1 MHGLMMKLSEVSGNM
16 KIRIGVIGS
25 DGEISGDVIKISEKI
40 GRDIAK
46 NNCLLVCGGK
56 GGVMEA
62 VCRGSKKMGGT
73 VIGILPSLDKRDA
86 NPYVD
91 IPITTGMSHARNAL
105 VASCSDIVI
114 VINGRIGTLSEIG
127 LALSYGKPV
136 IAVKNSG
143 GIADTIEEEMKKV
156 GIKERIYSTDVENA
170 VSLALS
176 LVK

>member
-1 MHGLMMKLSEVSGNM
+1 MKV
-16 KIRIGVIGS
+16 RIGVIGS
-25 DGEISGDVIKISEKI
+25 NGEIPGDIIKISEKI

-46 NNCLLVCGGK
+46 NNCLLICGGK

-62 VCRGSKKMGGT
+62 VCRGAKKENGI
-73 VIGILPSLDKRDA
+73 VVGILPSLEKNEA

-91 IPITTGMSHARNAL
+91 IPITTGMSYARNAL
-105 VASCSDIVI
+105 VVSCSDVVI

-136 IAVKNSG
+136 VAVKNSG
-143 GIADTIEEEMKKV
+143 GVADILENEMEKIGV
-156 GIKERIYSTDVENA
+156 KEGVYTTDFENA

-176 LVK
+176 LIK